1 MNEFDDMSRAKGCKG
16 SGMLSLRYQPPVSMH
31 GQSALTTLE
40 KLWSSPEDFRG
51 RTHGLGFLFLYNLMQ
66 GTTKVNCITKA
77 EGFGVWGG
85 GFRSKSDSHRFA
97 LLAAQLYSDKSQRGL
112 LASVVN
118 VLGRNRHV
126 CVRMPKFKDTR
137 KARQSPIYNGWTDES
152 EPRAPIAELFG
163 KLVPG
168 LQRLKRQRGALR
180 YPPRPP
186 FPEMP
191 MLPKTVQAAAPA
203 SASGVV
209 PTVAPSACAQ
219 LSDSS
224 RDSRTIRPL
233 SSHEVLRLCND
244 ARFMLGAVA
253 KPPPLLRR

>member
-1 MNEFDDMSRAKGCKG
+1 MMQLTKG
-16 SGMLSLRYQPPVSMH
+16 SDGKGPQQSTEGGRRERIRRHVKGEGLQGEWEMFSLRYQPPVSMH
-31 GQSALTTLE
+31 GQSALNTLE
-40 KLWSSPEDFRG
+40 KLWSSPEDFSG

-66 GTTKVNCITKA
+66 GTTKVNCITKS

-152 EPRAPIAELFG
+152 EPRAPVAELFA

-191 MLPKTVQAAAPA
+191 ILPKTVQLLPTG
-203 SASGVV
+203 ASGVV
-209 PTVAPSACAQ
+209 PMVAPSACAAQ
-219 LSDSS
+219 
-224 RDSRTIRPL
+224 
-233 SSHEVLRLCND
+233 
-244 ARFMLGAVA
+244 
-253 KPPPLLRR
+253 